1 MAERRK
7 VPRYVYKTKGRV
19 HPSGGGV
26 GANVVIGV
34 ISTQGCSIQ
43 GAEGSDVGGKCELY
57 IDWQGTE
64 LGLVAQVVARE
75 ADGSLGLQFLDV
87 DRDTQRR
94 LSELCNALRIQPPT
108 GQAPEIDHGP
118 LPAAHAMATKPAAP
132 PPAPLPQAVRERR
145 RVPRYVSELRAHLTN
160 AATGATS
167 NVRLVT
173 LSILGGCLEGR
184 ETPETGA
191 HCDLNTEWNGKPLR
205 VAADIIWKNPQ
216 GRVGF
221 KMTTPD
227 PAAERLLREICSN
240 LRLQPLA
247 SVPPPE

>member
-7 VPRYVYKTKGRV
+7 IPRYVFKTKGRL
-19 HPSGGGV
+19 HPESGGV

-34 ISTQGCSIQ
+34 ISTQGCSVA
-43 GAEGSDVGGKCELY
+43 GAEGPEVGKKCELY

-64 LGLVAQVVARE
+64 LGLQAEVVARE
-75 ADGSLGLQFLDV
+75 ADGSLGLRFLDA

-94 LSELCNALRIQPPT
+94 LGELCTALRIQAPT

-118 LPAAHAMATKPAAP
+118 LPAARVPL
-132 PPAPLPQAVRERR
+132 PAPLAAPTPKPLPVRERR
-145 RVPRYVSELRAHLTN
+145 KVPRYVSELRAHVTN
-160 AATGATS
+160 SATGAS
-167 NVRLVT
+167 IYVRLVT

-184 ETPETGA
+184 ETPEKGVR
-191 HCDLNTEWNGKPLR
+191 CDLNTEWNGKPLS
-205 VAADIIWKNPQ
+205 VAADIVWKNPQ

-221 KMTTPD
+221 RFGPLD